1 MVDLP
6 NYPKCNSGYTYEDES
21 HFICPEYAHEWTLE
35 LSTESSSSAK
45 IVKAT
50 IMRWSHQY
58 SPEIEKNGHFNKI
71 YNMSYDNLENQGFRI
86 VRKGKVRM
94 NYHKDA
100 KRQLE
105 IAKNEI
111 FP

>member
-1 MVDLP
+1 MMAERGL
-6 NYPKCNSGYTYEDES
+6 
-21 HFICPEYAHEWTLE
+21 IIAHT
-35 LSTESSSSAK
+35 
-45 IVKAT
+45 T
-50 IMRWSHQY
+50 IMRWAQY

-94 NYHKDA
+94 NYHEDA